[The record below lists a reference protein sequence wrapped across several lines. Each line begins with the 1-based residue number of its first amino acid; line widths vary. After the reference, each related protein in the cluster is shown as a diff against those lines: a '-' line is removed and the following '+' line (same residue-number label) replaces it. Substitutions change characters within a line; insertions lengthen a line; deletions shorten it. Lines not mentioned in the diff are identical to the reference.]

1 MPSLAPDLKK
11 EIFAEGLRDPVYFCR
26 VILSEWF
33 PKAMPWFHRGLLAL
47 LTRETDFLLRFGEE
61 NWRNEPGFVWDQSGL
76 DKIVR
81 HFVWRQDP
89 SDPQSPT
96 LPLFVVQDGRI
107 LLQVSQIQ
115 QEIIP
120 RGFSKTTL
128 CNAMV
133 LRNVVYHLKHFM
145 ALIAETG
152 PHAAAQLSNVKG
164 QLANNPLLIE
174 VYGALAPDRQHP
186 HPWRE
191 TEAQTLNGIWM
202 IARGR
207 GGQVRGLNRNGR
219 RPDLI
224 IVDDVED
231 EESVLTPEQRKKTLK
246 WIMSAVRPAL
256 PRNDPGAFIQ
266 ILGTMLH
273 PECMLATLSSD
284 PTVITVKFGAIDPDG
299 EMLWNAHMSRKA
311 YDSLRE
317 SYRSVGALGDF
328 SREFDS
334 EISND
339 EQQIFDVSRIVYQ
352 VKPIKSFVGRAI
364 ALDPAI
370 SEELSADFCAY
381 AVVGMEDTGLIH
393 VLDFYMKRGMTPRE
407 QIDKFFELKVAWECT
422 ATGVESVAYQKALV
436 HLIREEMFRKARFY
450 GDHSY
455 FEVVPITH
463 SRDADKVTRVQ
474 GVLGPRYAA
483 GYITHQR
490 RFPDLEAQLQDWPYG
505 KVDGP
510 DAVAMAITLLD
521 PYAGTALGS
530 DVLGKKIGEDA
541 WIADEELIGGDWRV
555 RGV

>member
-1 MPSLAPDLKK
+1 MAILAPELKE
-11 EIFAEGLRDPVYFCR
+11 EIFAEGLADPVYFCR
-26 VILSEWF
+26 VILGEWF

-47 LTRETDFLLRFGEE
+47 LTRETDFLLRFGREE
-61 NWRNEPGFVWDQSGL
+61 WKAESGFVWDQSGL
-76 DKIVR
+76 DKIIK
-81 HFVWRQDP
+81 HFVWRMDP
-89 SDPQSPT
+89 NDPEAPE
-96 LPLFVVQDGRI
+96 LPLFVQKEGKI

-128 CNAMV
+128 CNAV
-133 LRNVVYHLKHFM
+133 VIRAVVYRLKRFI

-152 PHAAAQLSNVKG
+152 PHAAAQLSNVKT
-164 QLANNPLLIE
+164 QLGENELLIQ

-186 HPWRE
+186 NPWRE
-191 TEAQTLNGIWM
+191 NEAQALNGIWM

-207 GGQVRGLNRNGR
+207 GGQIRGLNRNAK

-231 EESVLTPEQRKKTLK
+231 EESVLTPEQRKKTVK

-256 PRNDPGAFIQ
+256 PRNDPNAFIQ

-273 PECMLATLSSD
+273 PECMLVTLSKD
-284 PTVITVKFGAIDPDG
+284 PTVITVKFGAIDPDKD
-299 EMLWNAHMSRKA
+299 MLWAAHMSRKG

-317 SYRSVGALGDF
+317 SYRSVGALADF

-334 EISND
+334 AISND
-339 EQQIFDVSRIVYQ
+339 EQQIFDTSRIVYQ
-352 VKPIKSFVGRAI
+352 VKGIKQFVGRAI
-364 ALDPAI
+364 AIDPAI
-370 SEELSADFCAY
+370 SEELSADFCAF

-393 VLDFYMKRGMTPRE
+393 VLDFYMKRGMNPRE
-407 QIDKFFELKVAWECT
+407 QIDKFFELKVMWECT
-422 ATGVESVAYQKALV
+422 AAGVESVAYQKALV
-436 HLIREEMFRKARFY
+436 HLIREEMFRKARQY

-455 FEVVPITH
+455 FEVTPITH
-463 SRDADKVTRVQ
+463 SRDADKITRVQ
-474 GVLGPRYAA
+474 GVLAPRYSA

-530 DVLGKKIGEDA
+530 DVLGKKIGEDS
-541 WIADEELIGGDWRV
+541 WNSDEELIGGDWRV
-555 RGV
+555 RGI

>member
-1 MPSLAPDLKK
+1 VTSLSPDLKK
-11 EIFAEGLRDPVYFCR
+11 DLFAGGLSDPVFFCR
-26 VILSEWF
+26 VFLSEWF

-47 LTRETDFLLRFGEE
+47 LTRETDFLLNFGTE
-61 NWRNEPGFVWDQSGL
+61 NWKTETGFVWDQSGL
-76 DKIVR
+76 DKICR
-81 HFVWRQDP
+81 HFVWQQDP
-89 SDPQSPT
+89 NDPDGKD
-96 LPLFVVQDGRI
+96 LPLFVVREGKV

-133 LRNVVYHLKHFM
+133 IRNVVYKLKKFM

-152 PHAAAQLSNVKG
+152 PHAAAQLGNVKS
-164 QLANNPLLIE
+164 QLMENQLLIE
-174 VYGALAPDRQHP
+174 VFGALAPDRNHP
-186 HPWRE
+186 NPWRE
-191 TEAQTLNGIWM
+191 TEAQTLNGIWI

-207 GGQVRGLNRNGR
+207 GGQIRGLNRNAR

-231 EESVLTPEQRKKTLK
+231 EESVLTAEQRKKTVK

-273 PECMLATLSSD
+273 PECMLASLRAD

-299 EMLWNAHMSRKA
+299 DMLWGAHMSRKA
-311 YDSLRE
+311 YDSLKA
-317 SYRSVGALGDF
+317 SYRSVGALADF

-339 EQQIFDVSRIVYQ
+339 EQQVFDVSRIIYQ
-352 VKPIKSFVGRAI
+352 AKGIRQFVGRAV

-370 SEELSADFCAY
+370 SESISADFCAY

-393 VLDFYMKRGMTPRE
+393 VLDFYMKRGMSPRE
-407 QIDKFFELKVAWECT
+407 QIDKFFELKVLWECT

-436 HLIREEMFRKARFY
+436 HLIREEMFRKARHF
-450 GDHSY
+450 GDHAY

-463 SRDADKVTRVQ
+463 SRDQDKITRVQ
-474 GVLGPRYAA
+474 GILAPRYSA

-490 RFPDLEAQLQDWPYG
+490 KFPDLESQLQDWPYG

-510 DAVAMAITLLD
+510 DAVAMAVSLLD

-530 DVLGKKIGEDA
+530 DVLGKRIGEDN
-541 WIADEELIGGDWRV
+541 WISDEEMIGGDWRV
-555 RGV
+555 RGI